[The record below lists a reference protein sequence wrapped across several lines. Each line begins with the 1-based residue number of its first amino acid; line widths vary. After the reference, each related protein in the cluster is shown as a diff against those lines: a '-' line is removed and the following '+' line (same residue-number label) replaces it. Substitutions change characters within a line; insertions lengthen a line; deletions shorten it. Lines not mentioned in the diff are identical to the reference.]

1 MFKTILSCLLINI
14 LITQFA
20 FANVLEKRNMTKNA
34 LSIEISD
41 SGFALLGDLAQN
53 QFLKDIKNKK
63 MEDMELSIPL
73 MANMF
78 AKDITY
84 SANFKSLNFRT
95 YNGGLEFDIK
105 ISNLVLNIGQ
115 IRFENFFMPSIGTSC
130 FNTSINLGNHNTLPV
145 SGKLGIQLKDGK
157 LKLKNDGINFYLA
170 QNQYLAS
177 GPSDCRG
184 MFQVNDYLTQ
194 FVLKNILSS
203 AQPAINLGVQ
213 LVTKLAMGQAGDF
226 LSKKLKETKLPLS
239 VPSLP
244 FIEDSKLIMSLW
256 PEKLSFLNTGM
267 ETSLSVGIMGIEKDE
282 ERLENDSLDLE
293 ILQYV
298 KLGVKTSFIN
308 TLLSSLI
315 PGHTKPI
322 EITPDFN
329 EMIESILLMDEF
341 SVFIPDLE
349 DVKADSDVLK
359 AFVSLQAPVITLEK
373 EKNTLKIAMPDI
385 ALKLQILRNEKWI
398 DYFVIN
404 LNVSLKSS
412 FKITEGKVVLR
423 PELEIINVKGE
434 FSEGIIPT
442 DSDFY
447 GDDLKETFLAL
458 FDIIMNGTDEGYS
471 IDLPQ
476 LGIEGKKV
484 TFSKLEIVEENILME
499 FAPAPK
505 STTELVVE

>member
-1 MFKTILSCLLINI
+1 MN
-14 LITQFA
+14 
-20 FANVLEKRNMTKNA
+20 
-34 LSIEISD
+34 
-41 SGFALLGDLAQN
+41 
-53 QFLKDIKNKK
+53 FL
-63 MEDMELSIPL
+63 
-73 MANMF
+73 
-78 AKDITY
+78 
-84 SANFKSLNFRT
+84 
-95 YNGGLEFDIK
+95 
-105 ISNLVLNIGQ
+105 
-115 IRFENFFMPSIGTSC
+115 
-130 FNTSINLGNHNTLPV
+130 FN
-145 SGKLGIQLKDGK
+145 
-157 LKLKNDGINFYLA
+157 
-170 QNQYLAS
+170 
-177 GPSDCRG
+177 
-184 MFQVNDYLTQ
+184 
-194 FVLKNILSS
+194 
-203 AQPAINLGVQ
+203 
-213 LVTKLAMGQAGDF
+213 
-226 LSKKLKETKLPLS
+226 
-239 VPSLP
+239 
-244 FIEDSKLIMSLW
+244 
-256 PEKLSFLNTGM
+256 
-267 ETSLSVGIMGIEKDE
+267 
-282 ERLENDSLDLE
+282 
-293 ILQYV
+293 
-298 KLGVKTSFIN
+298 
-308 TLLSSLI
+308 
-315 PGHTKPI
+315 
-322 EITPDFN
+322 
-329 EMIESILLMDEF
+329 
-341 SVFIPDLE
+341 IPDLE